1 MLIMY
6 LNMVSK
12 YLYTV
17 LCQVEYGKIK
27 CNISDK
33 IKLGGGGG
41 WGWNRVS
48 VLYLI
53 LIIKY

>member
-6 LNMVSK
+6 LNKVNK

-17 LCQVEYGKIK
+17 LCQVEYGRIK
-27 CNISDK
+27 CNISDR

-41 WGWNRVS
+41 GIECQYYV
-48 VLYLI
+48 VI